1 MTALVDRRGA
11 AAAELAVLIPGFV
24 LILGLMISG
33 GRVWFARTTV
43 VEAAQTSARAASLER
58 SAATA
63 GAAGR
68 EAGRRSLSTAGL
80 SCASA
85 SVAVDTRAFASPA
98 GIPGTIS
105 ARVDCTVRLSDLGIR
120 FLPGSIELTGRAD
133 TALDT
138 YRARR

>member
-1 MTALVDRRGA
+1 MTRLMDHRGA

-24 LILGLMISG
+24 LVLGLMIAG

-68 EAGRRSLSTAGL
+68 EAGHRSLSTGGL
-80 SCASA
+80 TCADA
-85 SVAVDTRAFASPA
+85 SVAVDTRAFASPP
-98 GIPGTIS
+98 GTPGTIT
-105 ARVDCTVRLSDLGIR
+105 ARVGCTVRLGDLGVR
-120 FLPGSIELTGRAD
+120 FLPGSIQLTGRAS